1 MEPVIE
7 KTLVTQGESKPVTTQ
22 NNNNNDDAAI
32 EGHHDQG
39 MIDLCS
45 DELSISRDQDLKRP
59 DIQHANSDDDSADDV
74 YKEQH
79 HSF

>member
-7 KTLVTQGESKPVTTQ
+7 KSLVTQGESKPVTTL
-22 NNNNNDDAAI
+22 NNINDDAAAAAI
-32 EGHHDQG
+32 EIHHDQG

-59 DIQHANSDDDSADDV
+59 DIQHANSDHDD
-74 YKEQH
+74 E
-79 HSF
+79 